1 MYPGLLHPRCR
12 IRHLLF
18 LNFIWLVIAQ
28 SSSLSTSPCKDFL
41 SSKKSTAPPI
51 LIFSAHQFIFCNVI
65 MLEQFSRGHDEAS
78 QGRGRR
84 NALASKRKVKEERE
98 KQRDRLH
105 ACSQQLDLDKL
116 PLNFR
121 LNHICSQ
128 RHQLSARAG
137 RKWEETNKQ
146 LEGRK
151 GIGSKT
157 FSCWVVMNC

>member
-1 MYPGLLHPRCR
+1 
-12 IRHLLF
+12 
-18 LNFIWLVIAQ
+18 
-28 SSSLSTSPCKDFL
+28 
-41 SSKKSTAPPI
+41 
-51 LIFSAHQFIFCNVI
+51 

-121 LNHICSQ
+121 LNHICSEA
-128 RHQLSARAG
+128 SAKCKSWQKVRG
-137 RKWEETNKQ
+137 DKQ
-146 LEGRK
+146 AA
-151 GIGSKT
+151 
-157 FSCWVVMNC
+157 